1 MARGPSTPRTPS
13 VEDNSMMP
21 PSLPNPAPPPAEAVA
36 RGEVRGDKIHPAA
49 LLREKIGVDVIATGG
64 TPKPLD
70 HYASFVSLKGLSH
83 RITIKRMQD
92 RTMEDATKVGRIS
105 FVPNSGLT
113 VKFSEG
119 LLYVSDVKVI
129 EAMLAPEV
137 GLGVDYDLDP
147 KDPTGFWA
155 KYGIL
160 EMEEERVLRIKSR
173 VDNRVAQKIYRGA
186 LNVEAG
192 NEVMEPQVS

>member
-1 MARGPSTPRTPS
+1 MARGPSTPKTPP
-13 VEDNSMMP
+13 VEDSSMMP
-21 PSLPNPAPPPAEAVA
+21 PGLPSPAPPPAEAVA
-36 RGEVRGDKIHPAA
+36 RGEVGGEKIHPAA

-83 RITIKRMQD
+83 KITLKPIKD

-113 VKFSEG
+113 VTFSEG
-119 LLYVSDVKVI
+119 LLYVSDPKVI

-173 VDNRVAQKIYRGA
+173 VDNKEAQKIFRGA
-186 LNVEAG
+186 LTVQAG
-192 NEVMEPQVS
+192 QEVMEPQVG